1 MDIAKEILANV
12 EAHPTQK
19 ALAQHA
25 FEVSPHEHALKGML
39 DRINIPLGAKADLWD
54 AKKNSTLLD
63 PKLHKMLEIANLPQD
78 LLDKAESHPNVLKAL
93 LTDAKPSESKSGDK
107 GAEKAPKAP
116 KEGNKAGSS
125 TPAGPTSGQEEEPEV
140 GTDPSGLPPMP
151 PGHIHFKATDG
162 SEHYVPH
169 ENLGQVAQIDPGI
182 KILRAS

>member
-25 FEVSPHEHALKGML
+25 FEVAPHERALKGML
-39 DRINIPLGAKADLWD
+39 DRINIPLAAKADLWD
-54 AKKNSTLLD
+54 AKKNASID
-63 PKLHKMLEIANLPQD
+63 PKLHKMLDIANLPQD

-93 LTDAKPSESKSGDK
+93 LTDAKPSEAKSGAK

-116 KEGNKAGSS
+116 QEGNKAGSS

-151 PGHIHFKATDG
+151 PGRSDSKNNSVPEAPIHG
-162 SEHYVPH
+162 SKSLEELLTPGTSEGAH
-169 ENLGQVAQIDPGI
+169 E
-182 KILRAS
+182 